1 MVNDHIRSQLLNCN
15 DCSPS
20 FENISVLMTVA
31 ILAAIFLMKFGSL
44 AGAFGYVL
52 CKNVEQ
58 FEMKD

>member
-1 MVNDHIRSQLLNCN
+1 MIAHPALKIFLCFN
-15 DCSPS
+15 
-20 FENISVLMTVA
+20 MTVA
-31 ILAAIFLMKFGSL
+31 ILAAIFLMYFGSI